1 MDITKMS
8 LMELKALAF
17 DLVRER
23 DTLNKNIEIVIN
35 RINEMESKNG
45 NLDPKE

>member
-1 MDITKMS
+1 MDITN
-8 LMELKALAF
+8 LTLQELKALAF

-35 RINEMESKNG
+35 RINELESKNG
-45 NLDPKE
+45 NDNPKK